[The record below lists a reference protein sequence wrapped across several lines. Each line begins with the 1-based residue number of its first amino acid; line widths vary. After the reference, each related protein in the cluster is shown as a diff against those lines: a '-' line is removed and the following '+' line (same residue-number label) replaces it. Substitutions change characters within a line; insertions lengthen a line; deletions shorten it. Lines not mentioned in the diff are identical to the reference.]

1 MPPGVAPLPVGP
13 VGPVLPV
20 GPATVD
26 AAPVGPVGPTFPCA
40 PVGPVGPATPVGPVG
55 PGIVLVAP
63 VGPVGPGTVLEEPV
77 GPVGPVGPGTV
88 DAAPVAP
95 VGPVGPVP
103 EAPVGPVGPAAPVG
117 PVGPFNPS
125 RMLKIIIE
133 LLAEHPLCEAVTD
146 TVLLVLG
153 AKDESTN
160 VFVVDACKTP
170 STRHCQVGLV
180 NVEVAV
186 NVIEAGD
193 ITPADE
199 VINCVAV
206 DVRETVLTLVSQ
218 TKAEEVALTLD
229 ADSLLAIARK

>member
-26 AAPVGPVGPTFPCA
+26 AGPVGPVTEA

-103 EAPVGPVGPAAPVG
+103 VGPVGPTAPVG

-133 LLAEHPLCEAVTD
+133 LLAEHPPCEAVTD

-160 VFVVDACKTP
+160 VFVADACKTP

-218 TKAEEVALTLD
+218 TKADEVALTLD